1 MALNRMGA
9 FFVLSLSVI
18 LLPALSRAE
27 PPRSIVG
34 TWTSAGSACTRAAG
48 ALTIGPLSLDGEDVA
63 CRFSSVKR
71 EGNRVTWQG
80 RCDDAEGG
88 GRQIVIATETNGKL
102 TIRYVPG
109 GNVIDNLV
117 RCRP

>member
-1 MALNRMGA
+1 MNTRLCLSGA
-9 FFVLSLSVI
+9 FL
-18 LLPALSRAE
+18 LLPALAMAQQ
-27 PPRSIVG
+27 PRSIVG

-48 ALTIGPLSLDGEDVA
+48 ALTIGPMSLDGEDVL
-63 CRFSSVKR
+63 CKFSSVKR

-80 RCDDAEGG
+80 VCDDAEGSAK
-88 GRQIVIATETNGKL
+88 QTVIATESNGKL

-109 GNVIDNLV
+109 GNVIDNLI

>member
-1 MALNRMGA
+1 MGA

-18 LLPALSRAE
+18 LLPALSWAE

-88 GRQIVIATETNGKL
+88 GRQIVIATEINGKL